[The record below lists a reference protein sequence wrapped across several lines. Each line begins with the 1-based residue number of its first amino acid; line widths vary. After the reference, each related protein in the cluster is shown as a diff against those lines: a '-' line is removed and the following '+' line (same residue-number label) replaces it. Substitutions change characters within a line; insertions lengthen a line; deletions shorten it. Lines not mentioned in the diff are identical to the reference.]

1 MQSIHPFASVNVL
14 LLFSLRGMIL
24 LSNRLKKVRIVL
36 MGTTHSGNLGQTA
49 RAMKN
54 MGLHDLV
61 LVDPRAQINAQAISM
76 ASGADD
82 LLQHVRV
89 EPDLASAIA
98 DCNLVFG
105 TSARSRQLPWPGLS
119 PREMAAEMIKQESS
133 GSIAVIFGPEHSGM
147 TNEALSLCHY
157 HVHIPTD
164 ESFSSL
170 NLSQA
175 VQVIVY
181 EIMASWQVHAE
192 SPLPL
197 NVDDEA
203 MARSEQLQALMNMMT
218 QLMVQSGFLDP
229 KQPKKLLFRLRR
241 LFMRAKL
248 RETEVNIL
256 LGFFSSLAQ
265 LSVNE

>member
-1 MQSIHPFASVNVL
+1 MLADQLTN
-14 LLFSLRGMIL
+14 
-24 LSNRLKKVRIVL
+24 VRIVL
-36 MGTTHSGNLGQTA
+36 MGTTHAGNLGQTA

-61 LVDPRAQINAQAISM
+61 LVNPEVSINAQAISM

-82 LLQHVRV
+82 LLAHVRV
-89 EPDLASAIA
+89 ERDLASAIA
-98 DCNLVFG
+98 DCHLVFG

-119 PREMAAEMIKQESS
+119 PREMATQMIAQVPSAKM
-133 GSIAVIFGPEHSGM
+133 AVVFGPEHSGM

-157 HVHIPTD
+157 HVHIPTNVA
-164 ESFSSL
+164 FSSL

-181 EIMASWQVHAE
+181 EIRSSWQVYVD

-197 NVDDEA
+197 RVNDEVLA
-203 MARSEQLQALMNMMT
+203 CGEQLETLMYMIT

-241 LFMRAKL
+241 LLMRAKL

-256 LGFFSSLAQ
+256 LGFFTALAQ
-265 LSVNE
+265 KPENK